1 MQASVETPLKRVQ
14 SNKKESFAM
23 QKMKEEV
30 KVEEKEKTEET
41 PKEDTK
47 VKKEKKDNKFK
58 EQIAKLEAEL
68 KEKHNEYLKVFA
80 EMENTKRR
88 LKEEA
93 IKDRKY
99 ASQKV
104 IGELINPIDM
114 LCKIV
119 NCEAPSA
126 EIANYLLGFQMI
138 TNQLMD
144 ILKAEGLKEIE
155 VLHKEFDPSTMQAMS
170 TEENTEYADNL
181 VTKVMQTGY
190 MYKDRILRPA
200 MVVVN
205 KINKIEEKQEEN

>member
-1 MQASVETPLKRVQ
+1 
-14 SNKKESFAM
+14 
-23 QKMKEEV
+23 MKLAEEMNEEV
-30 KVEEKEKTEET
+30 KVEDKVQEEEKPVETEESS
-41 PKEDTK
+41 KEEVK
-47 VKKEKKDNKFK
+47 PKKEKKDKYK
-58 EQIAKLEAEL
+58 EQVAKLEAEL
-68 KEKHNEYLKVFA
+68 KEQHNEYLKVFA

-93 IKDRKY
+93 VKDRKY

-119 NCEAPSA
+119 ASPAPSP
-126 EIANYLLGFQMI
+126 EIANYLIGFQMI

-144 ILKAEGLKEIE
+144 ILKAEGLTEIE
-155 VLHKEFDPSTMQAMS
+155 ALQKEFDPNLMQAMS
-170 TEENTEYADNL
+170 TESVEEAPDNIVL
-181 VTKVMQTGY
+181 KVMQTGY

-205 KINKIEEKQEEN
+205 KKEQKENQEEE

>member
-1 MQASVETPLKRVQ
+1 MAEEI
-14 SNKKESFAM
+14 KEEL
-23 QKMKEEV
+23 KEEV
-30 KVEEKEKTEET
+30 KETAEAEAPTAEENKAEVKQ
-41 PKEDTK
+41 PKKD
-47 VKKEKKDNKFK
+47 KKEVKLK
-58 EQIAKLEAEL
+58 EQITKLEEEL
-68 KEKHNEYLKVFA
+68 KNQHNEYLKVFA

-104 IGELINPIDM
+104 IGELINPVDM

-119 NCEAPSA
+119 GSPAPSP
-126 EIANYLLGFQMI
+126 EIANYLIGFQMI
-138 TNQLMD
+138 TNQMMD
-144 ILKAEGLKEIE
+144 ILKAEGLAEIE
-155 VLHKEFDPSTMQAMS
+155 ALHKEFDPNLMQAMS
-170 TEENTEYADNL
+170 TETVEGIEDNV

-205 KINKIEEKQEEN
+205 KKANEENQEEK

>member
-1 MQASVETPLKRVQ
+1 MKLAEEMKEEIKVDEEIKEEQANASSQDEAP
-14 SNKKESFAM
+14 
-23 QKMKEEV
+23 KEEV
-30 KVEEKEKTEET
+30 KT
-41 PKEDTK
+41 
-47 VKKEKKDNKFK
+47 KKEKKDKYK

-68 KEKHNEYLKVFA
+68 KDKHNEYLKVFA

-93 IKDRKY
+93 VRDRKY

-104 IGELINPIDM
+104 IGELINPIDI

-119 NCEAPSA
+119 SSPAPSP
-126 EIANYLLGFQMI
+126 EIANYLIGFQMI
-138 TNQLMD
+138 TTQLMD

-155 VLHKEFDPSTMQAMS
+155 ALQKEFDPNLMQAMS
-170 TEENTEYADNL
+170 TECVEDAPDNIVL
-181 VTKVMQTGY
+181 KVMQSGY

-205 KINKIEEKQEEN
+205 KKEQKEKQE

>member
-1 MQASVETPLKRVQ
+1 MELAE
-14 SNKKESFAM
+14 EI
-23 QKMKEEV
+23 KEEV
-30 KVEEKEKTEET
+30 KVEETKGEAEKTASEEQT
-41 PKEDTK
+41 TSSEEVK
-47 VKKEKKDNKFK
+47 VKKEKKDKYK

-68 KEKHNEYLKVFA
+68 KDKHNEYLKVFA

-93 IKDRKY
+93 VKDRKY

-119 NCEAPSA
+119 ASPAPSE
-126 EIANYLLGFQMI
+126 EISNYLIGFQMI

-144 ILKAEGLKEIE
+144 ILKSEGLKEIE
-155 VLHKEFDPSTMQAMS
+155 ALQKEFDPNLMQAMS
-170 TEENTEYADNL
+170 TENVEDAPDNIVL
-181 VTKVMQTGY
+181 KVMQTGY

-205 KINKIEEKQEEN
+205 KKIIEEKQEEN

>member
-1 MQASVETPLKRVQ
+1 
-14 SNKKESFAM
+14 
-23 QKMKEEV
+23 
-30 KVEEKEKTEET
+30 
-41 PKEDTK
+41 
-47 VKKEKKDNKFK
+47 
-58 EQIAKLEAEL
+58 
-68 KEKHNEYLKVFA
+68 
-80 EMENTKRR
+80 
-88 LKEEA
+88 
-93 IKDRKY
+93 
-99 ASQKV
+99 
-104 IGELINPIDM
+104 M